1 MNPISKMVNMLA
13 IGSTMPDN
21 VPITNALLF
30 FIPSECSGMD
40 NMAPSGKFCIAIP
53 IANAHAADVAMLLFA
68 SIEEPKITPTAIPSG
83 ILCSVTASESI
94 VVRFHCFLVL
104 NPSGVVAPACK
115 CGITVSSSSRNNMPN
130 TNPAAAGI
138 HVMLLFSA
146 LISRLGMSN
155 DHIDAATM
163 TPDANPKSSFRNQ
176 SLIAPRS
183 RNTMA
188 APKVVP
194 MNGNNRMGNVVF
206 IVIF

>member
-1 MNPISKMVNMLA
+1 MNPISRMVNMLA

-30 FIPSECSGMD
+30 FIPSECSGKD
-40 NMAPSGKFCIAIP
+40 NIAPSGKFCMAIP
-53 IANAHAADVAMLLFA
+53 IANAHAADMAIGLSA
-68 SIEEPKITPTAIPSG
+68 NIEEPKITPTAIPSG
-83 ILCSVTASESI
+83 ILCNVTANESI

-104 NPSGVVAPACK
+104 SPSGVVAPVCK
-115 CGITVSSSSRNNMPN
+115 WGIKVSSNNRNNMPN
-130 TNPAAAGI
+130 TIPAAAGI

-146 LISRLGMSN
+146 LIYRLGMSK

-163 TPDANPKSSFRNQ
+163 TPDAKPKSSFRNQ

-194 MNGNNRMGNVVF
+194 MNGNNRMGNIVF